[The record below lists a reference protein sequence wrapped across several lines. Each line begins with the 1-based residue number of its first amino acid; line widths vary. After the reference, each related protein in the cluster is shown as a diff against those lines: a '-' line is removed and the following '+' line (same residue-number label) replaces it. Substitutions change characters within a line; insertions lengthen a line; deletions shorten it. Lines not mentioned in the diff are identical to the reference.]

1 MPRWVLRFGEIFV
14 PVPDL
19 ILCLGGDPK
28 KIYERKPETSLEEV
42 TRQTNVLK
50 RFCNK
55 RKNAVWVDTTL
66 TPEESIRLAK
76 EAILDML
83 SKRFNKVTFL

>member
-1 MPRWVLRFGEIFV
+1 MPT
-14 PVPDL
+14 PDL
-19 ILCLGGDPK
+19 ILCLGGDPQ
-28 KIYERKPETSLEEV
+28 KIYDRKPETSLEEV

-66 TPEESIRLAK
+66 APAESIQLAK
-76 EAILDML
+76 ETILGML
-83 SKRFNKVTFL
+83 SKRFNKVTF